1 MKKTILVVDDQPGT
15 RKFLKNVLQ
24 REGYDVIEAE
34 SESSVWHAVRSHDT
48 AVSLAL
54 IDVELPGLS
63 GRFVADSLRTRS
75 HLPVVFMSDND
86 RETLVAT
93 GRIDEAASLL
103 RKPFTIDGVLKDVEA
118 VLGKPEPPE
127 AEVHVAA

>member
-15 RKFLKNVLQ
+15 RKFLRNVLQ

-34 SESSVWHAVRSHDT
+34 NERTVWHAVRTHD
-48 AVSLAL
+48 APVSLAL

-75 HLPVVFMSDND
+75 QLPVVFMSDND
-86 RETLVAT
+86 RETLIAN
-93 GRIDEAASLL
+93 GRIDESAPLL

-118 VLGKPEPPE
+118 VLGKPEAPE
-127 AEVHVAA
+127 AAVHVAA